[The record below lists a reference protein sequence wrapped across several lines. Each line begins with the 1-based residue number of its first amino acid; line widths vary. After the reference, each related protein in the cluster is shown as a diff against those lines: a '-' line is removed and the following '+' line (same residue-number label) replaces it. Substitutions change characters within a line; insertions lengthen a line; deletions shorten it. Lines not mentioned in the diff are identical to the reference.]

1 MKIEMSD
8 DEALVLFEWL
18 ARLDDKAAF
27 PVEDEAEE
35 QVLWKIHGQL
45 EKVLREPF
53 LANYREL
60 VSAARE
66 RVKAAFGAG

>member
-1 MKIEMSD
+1 MKLELSD

-18 ARLDDKAAF
+18 ARLDEKNAL

-53 LANYREL
+53 AMNYREL
-60 VSAARE
+60 VAAARV
-66 RVKAAFGAG
+66 RIKRQWGG